1 MTKNNTKKPTNSIE
15 RRVNTV
21 TGHTKNEYIGKV
33 KRNVNKEVPTEIKIQ
48 AKNDS
53 QTKLIQSI
61 KNNDITICS
70 GAAGSGKTYVA
81 VGIALSL
88 LRKSGS
94 KIKKIYLT
102 KSVTPLKGEE
112 IGYLRGDIKEKF
124 DPYMVSFYINMEK
137 IIGEEALKSLIE
149 QDIIRPYPLAFISGA
164 TIDDAVIIGD
174 ELQNVSLD
182 NAHRLIT
189 RIGTNSKLILLG
201 DTKQIDLRN
210 KRESSLD
217 TLLNI
222 FENTIEIGTIR
233 MNDNDENLRHPIISL
248 IEKKLDEYNNSLL

>member
-1 MTKNNTKKPTNSIE
+1 MTKNNTKKSATNE

-21 TGHTKNEYIGKV
+21 TGRTNNDYIGKV
-33 KRNVNKEVPTEIKIQ
+33 KRTVSKEVPTEIKIQ

-70 GAAGSGKTYVA
+70 GVAGSGKTYIA

-102 KSVTPLKGEE
+102 KSVTTLKNEDLGH
-112 IGYLRGDIKEKF
+112 LRGDIKEKF
-124 DPYMVSFYINMEK
+124 DPYMISFYINMEK
-137 IIGEEALKSLIE
+137 IIGEDALKSLID

-201 DTKQIDLRN
+201 DTRQIDLRN
-210 KRESSLD
+210 KSESSLD
-217 TLLNI
+217 KLLTI
-222 FENTIEIGTIR
+222 FENCEEIGTIR
-233 MNDNDENLRHPIISL
+233 MNDNDLNLRHPIISL
-248 IEKKLDEYNNSLL
+248 IEKKMDEYNNSLL